1 MSFSSFFKLGRGL
14 MGISITTKV
23 KVYLIA
29 EDATAVCTVSEECRL
44 KLKINKKKTKM
55 VQFDIARIEANRL

>member
-23 KVYLIA
+23 KVYFIA
-29 EDATAVCTVSEECRL
+29 EDATAVCTASEECRL
-44 KLKINKKKTKM
+44 KLKINKKKM
-55 VQFDIARIEANRL
+55 VQFDITRIEANRL